1 MAEPK
6 KKSVEGTSP
15 KQSAEEVPPRRLPPL
30 ENLLAPEELDRLSA
44 LQILDLIAS
53 RVPPTETSAIDLRLL
68 RDRVVVLE
76 DLNDQSRQALEK
88 FEEIVGSLGQETLV
102 AIANSGMESQVKLL
116 EGLGLKGYLLTDG
129 KTPVNL
135 FNAANNLIGKKD

>member
-1 MAEPK
+1 MAEA
-6 KKSVEGTSP
+6 SLITS
-15 KQSAEEVPPRRLPPL
+15 KAKVDLSKLNSEAQKIEAEAKLK
-30 ENLLAPEELDRLSA
+30 
-44 LQILDLIAS
+44 
-53 RVPPTETSAIDLRLL
+53 
-68 RDRVVVLE
+68 RDRESYRVSIDHEKKMSELRISKMKSLAE
-76 DLNDQSRQALEK
+76 IEAKK